1 MLVLVPLDSQL
12 EIEARVS
19 NRDIGFVHVGQ
30 PAEIKVATFNFTRYG
45 PLHGRVLN
53 VSRDA
58 VAPEK
63 SRDQPGVKDNAREPG
78 GEEELAYAA
87 RISLDRAQMQIDENL
102 VDLSPGMAVTAE
114 IKTGSR
120 RTIEYLLSPLLK
132 YQSNSL
138 RER

>member
-1 MLVLVPLDSQL
+1 
-12 EIEARVS
+12 
-19 NRDIGFVHVGQ
+19 
-30 PAEIKVATFNFTRYG
+30 
-45 PLHGRVLN
+45 LHGRVLN

-63 SRDQPGVKDNAREPG
+63 SRDQPGDKDNAREPG

-87 RISLDRAQMQIDENL
+87 RISLDRAQMQIDQNL

-132 YQSNSL
+132 YQSDSL